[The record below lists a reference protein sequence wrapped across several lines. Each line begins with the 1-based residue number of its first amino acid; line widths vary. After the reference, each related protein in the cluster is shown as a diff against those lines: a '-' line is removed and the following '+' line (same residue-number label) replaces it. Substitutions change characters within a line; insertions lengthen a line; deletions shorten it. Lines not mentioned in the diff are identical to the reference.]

1 METSSSERWSVR
13 TTRREGEIIA
23 SADIHKRYSHTI
35 SLNHGMQML
44 CKTGQICSN
53 YGVVTSSM
61 ATENQNEEQINPEPS
76 KEHAWIN
83 NSRSNIETLFSEEL
97 NALAT
102 LDTSEVGSLSLKYSM
117 IDRSLRKL
125 NLYLNI
131 LIPSPEEI
139 SDYLLRYQDIFYL
152 VLYGCNLAYWRFID
166 QAQLSLE
173 VKYPCTE
180 NEYLALYVRQKTYD
194 PEILEQISTM
204 CEVFEQ
210 EFKTKEGWFIITTDF
225 CSPR

>member
-1 METSSSERWSVR
+1 METSSSEMWSVR
-13 TTRREGEIIA
+13 TTRREEEIIT
-23 SADIHKRYSHTI
+23 SADIHKYFPHAIPLDHRI
-35 SLNHGMQML
+35 QMP
-44 CKTGQICSN
+44 CKIGQICSN
-53 YGVVTSSM
+53 YGAIISSM
-61 ATENQNEEQINPEPS
+61 TIENLNEEQINPEPS

-83 NSRSNIETLFSEEL
+83 DSRSNIETLFSEEL

-131 LIPSPEEI
+131 LIPSPEETL
-139 SDYLLRYQDIFYL
+139 DYLLRYQDIFYL
-152 VLYGCNLAYWRFID
+152 VLYGCNLTYWRFID

-180 NEYLALYVRQKTYD
+180 NEYLALYVRQKIYD
-194 PEILEQISTM
+194 SDILEQISTT

-210 EFKTKEGWFIITTDF
+210 GFKTKEGWFIITTDF